1 MSVLLMVGAGALG
14 LAYLSRPD
22 EKDFQPQKK
31 AVEVVLGPDDAV
43 QEDFHITGNY
53 GDISQISTILQ
64 YPGTVQEIKVGQDL
78 SGTPC
83 RWVRVRGNN
92 CWYRTYN
99 MTEEWCMAPP
109 RK

>member
-14 LAYLSRPD
+14 LAYLSAPT
-22 EKDFQPQKK
+22 EQDFQTRP
-31 AVEVVLGPDDAV
+31 ADVNVVLGPSDPV
-43 QEDFHITGNY
+43 QEEFQITGNY

-64 YPGTVQEIKVGQDL
+64 YPGTVQEIKIGQDL

-83 RWVRVRGNN
+83 RWLRVRGNN

>member
-1 MSVLLMVGAGALG
+1 MSVLLAVGAGALG
-14 LAYLSRPD
+14 LAYISRPD
-22 EKDFQPQKK
+22 GKKPQVPL
-31 AVEVVLGPDDAV
+31 AETVVGPEDAV
-43 QEDFHITGNY
+43 QTDFHITGNY
-53 GDISQISTILQ
+53 GDIADVSTLLQ
-64 YPGTVQEIKVGQDL
+64 FPGTVQQIKVGQDL

-83 RWVRVRGNN
+83 RWIRLRGNN